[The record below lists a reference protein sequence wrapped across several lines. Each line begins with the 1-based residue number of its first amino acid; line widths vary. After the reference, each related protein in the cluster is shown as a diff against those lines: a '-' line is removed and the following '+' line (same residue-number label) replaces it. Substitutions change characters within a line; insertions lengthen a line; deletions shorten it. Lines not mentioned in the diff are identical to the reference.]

1 MGSKKCTKDSEI
13 NLKVNGSVVKDQN
26 NVTEILADHFASIAD
41 GIGGKNAELLSEG
54 DFSCHPSVQR
64 ITKESRNEEVFEFQP
79 VNKAQ
84 VQSALEALDTKKA
97 TGCDSI
103 PIRALNIGAKE
114 LAIPLTT
121 IYNSSIRN
129 VNGHGNGKPVNGYLF
144 SREKIPPKKVNYRP
158 TTVLPAVDKVFE

>member
-13 NLKVNGSVVKDQN
+13 NLKVNGSVVKDQD

-103 PIRALNIGAKE
+103 PIKVLKIGAKE

-121 IYNSSIRN
+121 IYNSCIRN
-129 VNGHGNGKPVNGYLF
+129 GHENGKPVNLYLF
-144 SREKIPPKKVNYRP
+144 SREKIPKKKKITTQVN
-158 TTVLPAVDKVFE
+158 FEF